1 MTNLEVP
8 IESLSAE
15 HPADFSWIKL
25 ADTKLLIIVGVTGVG
40 KSTTVDALKAGGL
53 SFSLL
58 ANRRELT
65 DRFMISHLQ
74 QQAGGPIV
82 PVTDRAARFEYT
94 RRYREQHWGGMGHV
108 VTQLSIKRSALSA
121 DWLIF
126 DGLRGE
132 NEVMIA
138 AKNLPNAQ
146 FLLLDAPDVVR
157 IQRLLKR
164 NDRFDKIKSSSV
176 ESSDLGDVSDFL
188 QTEEK
193 QQLLDLVQQG
203 EVTLEELK
211 GKLEIVR
218 KEREN
223 YSPARTK
230 MALFHDARDRTI
242 YIDTTI
248 KSAAEAAAE
257 TVNHLLA

>member
-8 IESLSAE
+8 VESLSAE
-15 HPADFSWIKL
+15 DPSESGWIEL

-40 KSTTVDALKAGGL
+40 KSTTVNALKAGGL
-53 SFSLL
+53 SFTLL
-58 ANRRELT
+58 PNRRELT
-65 DRFMISHLQ
+65 DRFMIRQLQ
-74 QQAGGPIV
+74 KQAGEAV
-82 PVTDRAARFEYT
+82 EPVTDRAARFDYT

-108 VTQLSIKRSALSA
+108 ISQLSIEPSALTA
-121 DWLIF
+121 DWLVF

-132 NEVMIA
+132 NEVMVA
-138 AKNLPNAQ
+138 AKSLPNAR
-146 FLLLDAPDVVR
+146 FLLLDAPDSVR

-164 NDRFDKIKSSSV
+164 NDVFDQIQSTGV
-176 ESSDLGDVSDFL
+176 GAADLGDTSNFLNDEELAQLVS
-188 QTEEK
+188 
-193 QQLLDLVQQG
+193 LVQQG
-203 EVTLEELK
+203 QVTLDELK

-230 MALFHDARDRTI
+230 MALFHDARDRTV
-242 YIDTTI
+242 YIDTVT

-257 TVNHLLA
+257 TIDQRLS